1 MEYSAYQTA
10 IFDWVRNG
18 SGHCVVE
25 AVAGSGKTSTIVAAL
40 REIPTDKRVLFCA
53 FNKHI
58 AVDLQNRVPH
68 NVRVQTLNSFG
79 WGVCRDNFSGNLKI
93 DANKTR
99 NVFQHYVCNNERE
112 FYKYVGPVC
121 KLVGLLKC
129 VDAKGDFVNQALH
142 LMTLH
147 DVGLP
152 EEDGSGALAANFAN
166 ATLHESL
173 KITRVFDFDDQI
185 WCPGYFGLQVEQFDY
200 VFVDEAQDLN
210 PAQIGLVE
218 SAGRYGRIVAVGDRH
233 QAIYGFRGADPEAIN
248 NVITLLKPTVLPLSI
263 CYRCPKQIVLAAQR
277 IVPQIECAP
286 NAIDGEILQ
295 IAEKDFLKTVAE
307 GDFVL
312 CRVSAPL
319 IMNCLQ
325 LIRQGRKATVRGR
338 DLGTGLLTLLNKVGG
353 DSCEAAIANLNTYAA
368 RNVSRLIQMGNDLAA
383 DMLEDQILTIKCLF
397 DDASSIDD
405 VRRRIEQIFE
415 DNASGGVIF
424 STVHKAKGLEAKNVF
439 ILKPDMMPH
448 PRAKHAWQHI
458 QERNLEYVAITR
470 STNTLTKVK

>member
-1 MEYSAYQTA
+1 M
-10 IFDWVRNG
+10 
-18 SGHCVVE
+18 
-25 AVAGSGKTSTIVAAL
+25 
-40 REIPTDKRVLFCA
+40 
-53 FNKHI
+53 
-58 AVDLQNRVPH
+58 
-68 NVRVQTLNSFG
+68 
-79 WGVCRDNFSGNLKI
+79 
-93 DANKTR
+93 
-99 NVFQHYVCNNERE
+99 
-112 FYKYVGPVC
+112 
-121 KLVGLLKC
+121 
-129 VDAKGDFVNQALH
+129 
-142 LMTLH
+142 
-147 DVGLP
+147 
-152 EEDGSGALAANFAN
+152 
-166 ATLHESL
+166 
-173 KITRVFDFDDQI
+173 
-185 WCPGYFGLQVEQFDY
+185 
-200 VFVDEAQDLN
+200 
-210 PAQIGLVE
+210 
-218 SAGRYGRIVAVGDRH
+218 
-233 QAIYGFRGADPEAIN
+233 
-248 NVITLLKPTVLPLSI
+248 
-263 CYRCPKQIVLAAQR
+263 
-277 IVPQIECAP
+277 PQIECAP